1 MNTIVIFVILAIIQ
15 GLTEPLPVSSSGHL
29 VIFKQFFDLVSDN
42 AVLEIMLH
50 VGSLFAIILFYFKD
64 IKQLVINNL
73 AFIFKGEKEFAKDF
87 DFAIKLVIATIPAG
101 IIGLLFK
108 DAITVT
114 LNDVKWVGWFYL
126 ITTALLILPKLFKP
140 STKQIT
146 HKNSFLIGCAQALA
160 LLPGVSRSGSTIAS
174 SMALGINPEDG
185 MKFSFFMFIPI
196 AIIVI
201 ASGSIDLIRSA
212 PDLELLIAYGVAII
226 VSFFVTYYAMRW
238 LSIIIKKDKYHYF
251 AGYTFILSLII
262 LFFL

>member
-1 MNTIVIFVILAIIQ
+1 MNTVIIFVILAIIQ

-29 VIFKQFFDLVSDN
+29 VIFKQFFDIVSDN

-50 VGSLFAIILFYFKD
+50 VGSLFAIILFYYQE
-64 IKQLVINNL
+64 INQLVINNL
-73 AFIFKGEKEFAKDF
+73 AFIFKGKKEFSKDF
-87 DFAIKLVIATIPAG
+87 DFALKLVIATIPAG

-108 DAITVT
+108 DAITLT

-126 ITTALLILPKLFKP
+126 ITTALLLLPKLIKP
-140 STKQIT
+140 SIKPISY
-146 HKNSFLIGCAQALA
+146 KNSLIIGCAQALA
-160 LLPGVSRSGSTIAS
+160 LLPGVSRSGSTIAT

-201 ASGSIDLIRSA
+201 ASGTFDLIASN
-212 PDLELLIAYGVAII
+212 PNLELLMAYGVAII
-226 VSFFVTYYAMRW
+226 VSFLVTYYAMRW
-238 LSIIIKKDKYHYF
+238 LSLIIRKDKYHYF
-251 AGYTFILSLII
+251 ALYTLILSLVI

>member
-1 MNTIVIFVILAIIQ
+1 MNTVIIFVILAIIQ

-29 VIFKQFFDLVSDN
+29 VIFKHFFDLVSDN

-50 VGSLFAIILFYFKD
+50 AGSLLAIIVFYFD
-64 IKQLVINNL
+64 EIKMLTLNNL
-73 AFIFKGEKEFAKDF
+73 AFIFKGDKKFHKDFEFAL
-87 DFAIKLVIATIPAG
+87 KLVLATIPAG

-108 DAITVT
+108 DEITAT
-114 LNDVKWVGWFYL
+114 LNNVKWVGWFYL
-126 ITTALLILPKLFKP
+126 ITTVLLILPKIIKP
-140 STKQIT
+140 SAKPLSYQNT
-146 HKNSFLIGCAQALA
+146 FVIGCAQALA

-174 SMALGINPEDG
+174 SMALGINPEEG

-201 ASGSIDLIRSA
+201 ASGSIDLIASS
-212 PDLELLIAYGVAII
+212 PNLELLIAYGVAII
-226 VSFFVTYYAMRW
+226 VSFMVTFYAMRW

-251 AGYTFILSLII
+251 ALYTLILSLII

>member
-1 MNTIVIFVILAIIQ
+1 MNTIIIFVILAIIQ
-15 GLTEPLPVSSSGHL
+15 GLTEPLPISSSGHL
-29 VIFKQFFDLVSDN
+29 VIFKTFFDLVSDN
-42 AVLEIMLH
+42 AILEIMLH
-50 VGSLFAIILFYFKD
+50 VGSLFAIILFYFKE
-64 IKQLVINNL
+64 IKSLVLNNL
-73 AFIFKGEKEFAKDF
+73 AFVFKKEKQFHSDFIFAL
-87 DFAIKLVIATIPAG
+87 KLIIATIPAG

-108 DAITVT
+108 DVITLT

-126 ITTALLILPKLFKP
+126 ITTLLLLLPKLIKP
-140 STKQIT
+140 STKPISF
-146 HKNSFLIGCAQALA
+146 KNSFLIGCAQALA

-174 SMALGINPEDG
+174 SMALGIKPEEG

-201 ASGSIDLIRSA
+201 ASGSLDLIASS

-251 AGYTFILSLII
+251 AAYTLILSLII